1 MVARKFPSRGRQA
14 VGSFIILRLISPS
27 IVAPEAANLN
37 IGGLNSSGRRTL
49 VDISK
54 LITNLAN
61 ESTEYALFRSSENV
75 ARMVA
80 LLDSLQVSSF
90 LDQIGVYLCSVSR
103 SDRFPLRSLPRQAA
117 PAPNAPPVQL
127 VCTSQPDDSFDELYL
142 THVSTVRVH
151 EEKTALRRV
160 HEAADGGE
168 AGLVLRRIQERLGR
182 GLSWLS
188 LFPTTHSRALK
199 ADLLVR
205 ARRARRSTYSTAA
218 VSNWSISIF
227 CSATSCRRVIYPIL
241 SLLR

>member
-142 THVSTVRVH
+142 THVCTLNAETV
-151 EEKTALRRV
+151 KTALSLHPKIEVIRQSLQGRLDRTGLTNSRSNSSLPFEYTRRR
-160 HEAADGGE
+160 
-168 AGLVLRRIQERLGR
+168 LRYEG
-182 GLSWLS
+182 
-188 LFPTTHSRALK
+188 FM
-199 ADLLVR
+199 
-205 ARRARRSTYSTAA
+205 RRQTAA
-218 VSNWSISIF
+218 RLAWFSDVFKNVSVEV
-227 CSATSCRRVIYPIL
+227 CLGCL
-241 SLLR
+241 SSLPHTVAL